1 MRQLDAFLP
10 RTRIAYLSME
20 IALRPEIHT
29 YSGGLGV
36 LAGDTVRSSADLELP
51 IVFVTMASRNGYFR
65 QEIDGDGRQVEHP
78 HPWDI
83 AGLTS
88 MVPAMVAVEIEGRA
102 VWIRPWLYVHTS
114 ARGFSVPVLLLDTD
128 LEQNDPADRILTDR
142 LYGGDPGYRLKQELV
157 LGVGGARMLRALGFE
172 LDLYHLNEGHAAFLP
187 VELLRRMR
195 RMRGQAA
202 DGRAG
207 SDRASTDRA
216 GSNRARVR
224 DMCIFTTHTPVEAG
238 HDRFPYALVERVTRD
253 LIPLPELQELAGADD
268 LNMSRLALN
277 LCGYVNGVAR
287 RHADTTRDMFPG
299 YAVDS
304 ITNGV
309 HTTTWAHPAFA
320 TLFDAAIPH
329 WRIEPEVLSHADTLD
344 DGKVREAHQAAKA
357 DLVALVRERSGIA
370 LDPWLP
376 TIGYARRMTGY
387 KRPDLLFSDLGRL
400 ESLAREQPFQ
410 LVMAGKA
417 HPNDHGGRDFIARLH
432 ELAHRL
438 RGTLPIAFLP
448 AYDMAMAKTL
458 VSGTDIWLNTPLP
471 PLEASGTSGMK
482 AGLNGVLNLSTLD
495 GWWIEGCIEGVTGW
509 GIGTGPG
516 GATAADDDAGALYRK
531 LGEVVLPLYARDP
544 RRWTWMMKQSISKI
558 GSYFSSHR
566 MMRYYVTQAYMR

>member
-36 LAGDTVRSSADLELP
+36 LSGDTVRSSADLELP
-51 IVFVTMASRNGYFR
+51 IVFVTLASRNGYFL
-65 QEIDGDGRQVEHP
+65 QEIDGQGRQVEKP
-78 HPWDI
+78 DPWDI
-83 AGLTS
+83 AGLAS
-88 MVPAMVAVEIEGRA
+88 EVPAMVAVEIQGRP

-114 ARGFSVPVLLLDTD
+114 ARGYKVPVLLLDTD
-128 LEQNDPADRILTDR
+128 LGLNDPADRPLTDR
-142 LYGGDPGYRLKQELV
+142 LYGGDHAYRLKQELV
-157 LGVGGARMLRALGFE
+157 LGLGGARILRALGFE
-172 LDLYHLNEGHAAFLP
+172 IELFHLNEGHAAFLP

-195 RMRGQAA
+195 RMRGHSASDRA
-202 DGRAG
+202 GTDRAG
-207 SDRASTDRA
+207 SDRART
-216 GSNRARVR
+216 R

-238 HDRFPYALVERVTRD
+238 HDRFPYDLVAAVTGD
-253 LIPLPELQELAGADD
+253 LIPLPELKELAGSDD

-304 ITNGV
+304 VTNGV

-320 TLFDAAIPH
+320 ALFDAAIPH
-329 WRIEPEVLSHADTLD
+329 WRVEPEVLAHADTLD
-344 DGKVREAHQAAKA
+344 DGKVREAHQVAKA
-357 DLVALVRERSGIA
+357 GLVGLVRERAGIE

-376 TIGYARRMTGY
+376 VIGYARRMTGY

-400 ESLAREQPFQ
+400 EALAREQPFQ
-410 LVMAGKA
+410 LVLAGKA
-417 HPNDHGGRDFIARLH
+417 HPNDHGGREFIARLH
-432 ELAHRL
+432 ELSHRL
-438 RGTLPIAFLP
+438 RGVLPLAFLP
-448 AYDMAMAKTL
+448 GYDMAMAKTL
-458 VSGTDIWLNTPLP
+458 ISGTDIWLNTPLP

-495 GWWIEGCIEGVTGW
+495 GWWVEGCIEGVTGW
-509 GIGTGPG
+509 GIAAGPG
-516 GATAADDDAGALYRK
+516 GADDADALYRK
-531 LGEVVLPLYARDP
+531 LGETVLPLYARDP
-544 RRWTWMMKQSISKI
+544 KRWTWMMKQSIAKI

>member
-65 QEIDGDGRQVEHP
+65 QEIDAHGHQVEWP
-78 HPWDI
+78 DPWDV

-88 MVPAMVAVEIEGRA
+88 MVPAMVAVEIQGRP

-114 ARGFSVPVLLLDTD
+114 ARGYSVPVLLLDTD
-128 LEQNDPADRILTDR
+128 LEQNDPADRPLTDR
-142 LYGGDPGYRLKQELV
+142 LYGGDHAYRLKQELV

-172 LDLYHLNEGHAAFLP
+172 PDIYHLNEGHAAFLP

-195 RMRGQAA
+195 RMRGQSGNGSAGS
-202 DGRAG
+202 DRAG
-207 SDRASTDRA
+207 SDRARA
-216 GSNRARVR
+216 R

-238 HDRFPYALVERVTRD
+238 HDRFPYDLVEHVTAD
-253 LIPLPELQELAGADD
+253 LIPIAELKELAGSDG
-268 LNMSRLALN
+268 LNMTRLALN
-277 LCGYVNGVAR
+277 LSGYVNGVAR
-287 RHADTTRDMFPG
+287 RHATTTRDMFPG

-304 ITNGV
+304 ITNGI

-320 TLFDAAIPH
+320 ALFDAAIPH
-329 WRIEPEVLSHADTLD
+329 WVVEPEVLSHADTLD
-344 DGKVREAHQAAKA
+344 DGKVRDAHHVAKT
-357 DLVALVRERSGIA
+357 DLVRLVRERTGVEFDPA
-370 LDPWLP
+370 LPV
-376 TIGYARRMTGY
+376 IGYARRMTGY
-387 KRPDLLFSDLGRL
+387 KRPDLLFSDIERL
-400 ESLAREQPFQ
+400 ERLAREQPFQ

-417 HPNDHGGRDFIARLH
+417 HPNDHSGRAFIAGLH
-432 ELAHRL
+432 ELQRRL
-438 RGTLPIAFLP
+438 YGVLPLAFLP
-448 AYDMAMAKTL
+448 NYDMAMAKTL
-458 VSGTDIWLNTPLP
+458 IAGPDIWLNTPLP

-482 AGLNGVLNLSTLD
+482 AALNGVLNLSTLD

-509 GIGTGPG
+509 GIEAAPG
-516 GATAADDDAGALYRK
+516 GRAGGEDDGDALYAK
-531 LGEVVLPLYARDP
+531 LGGTVLPLYARDP
-544 RRWTWMMKQSISKI
+544 KRWTWMMKQSIAKI